1 MAQVLAWKEGVNGKV
16 RLAALPVDETQQD
29 RARRLRMLFAGGA
42 NGSVVAAV
50 VDDGD
55 LPGGNGEMRAA
66 WDIVNGAVVLSL
78 PRARAAVRA
87 KIAAWGAGELP
98 IWRGR
103 RLAAQIASDSAGV
116 TAADAAIAD
125 WIAMPADPAIEAA
138 ANVPALRTIL
148 HVARDKR
155 TGEAET

>member
-1 MAQVLAWKEGVNGKV
+1 MALVLAWKEGANGKV
-16 RLAALPVDETQQD
+16 RLVSLPADETQQD
-29 RARRLRMLFAGGA
+29 RARRLRSIYAGGA
-42 NGSVVAAV
+42 NGSVVTAV

-78 PRARAAVRA
+78 PRARRAVGA

-98 IWRGR
+98 VWRGR
-103 RLAAQIASDSAGV
+103 RLAAQIAGDSAGV

-125 WIAMPADPAIEAA
+125 WIAMPNDPAIDAA
-138 ANVPALRTIL
+138 GSVSALRTIL
-148 HVARDKR
+148 HAARDKR

>member
-1 MAQVLAWKEGVNGKV
+1 MVQVLAWKEGANGKV
-16 RLAALPVDETQQD
+16 RVVQLPPDETQQD
-29 RARRLRMLFAGGA
+29 RARRLRGIYAGGA
-42 NGSVVAAV
+42 NGSVVTAV

-78 PRARAAVRA
+78 PRARAAVRSR
-87 KIAAWGAGELP
+87 IAAWSAAELP
-98 IWRGR
+98 VWRGR
-103 RLAAQIASDSAGV
+103 RLAAQIASDDAGV

-125 WIAMPADPAIEAA
+125 WLAMPVDPAIEAA
-138 ANVPALRTIL
+138 GTVPALRTIL
-148 HVARDKR
+148 HAARDKR